1 MAVDSRWCLAHCTN
15 ISQSEAE
22 KLSASGAAV
31 GLCPTTEGNLG
42 DGIFPFAR
50 FRDKRGRWGIGGD
63 CHVSQTPGEEL
74 RWLAYV
80 QRPGVRRR
88 HIAASPQQP
97 SVGATPWGGASAG
110 RG

>member
-63 CHVSQTPGEEL
+63 WPVSQTPGVGLGWPEKG
-74 RWLAYV
+74 
-80 QRPGVRRR
+80 QPPGAAPPHTPPSPPPPPRRR
-88 HIAASPQQP
+88 AP
-97 SVGATPWGGASAG
+97 
-110 RG
+110 